1 MAFYMVIE
9 PVKSYKTAANAMMAV
24 EKLFIARNCKAR
36 FFITEYMGPTEKHQ
50 GRFFPV
56 FVGMDAITDGLHH
69 HFNVIG

>member
-1 MAFYMVIE
+1 MAFVMVIE
-9 PVKSYKTAANAMMAV
+9 PVKSYKTAANALMAV
-24 EKLFIARNCKAR
+24 EKCSAAKESKCR

-56 FVGMDAITDGLHH
+56 FVGMAAIEDGLHH